1 MLNID
6 VIYRSSKS
14 KLNVWLRVWIHE
26 IKKLSS
32 RV

>member
-6 VIYRSSKS
+6 VIYRSSKAS
-14 KLNVWLRVWIHE
+14 LTFDFAWIHE